1 MTRRRS
7 GPPPAAGPLDPITEA
22 LVKDAQGVAGDL
34 SDVFA
39 SLKGYEASQVYG
51 VLYKKPEGVRIGY
64 QGKFQWI
71 EDLAAPFDFTEI
83 YSSLK
88 ARFGGG
94 DYRMTIMAAGK
105 LVKQH
110 EFSIYGPAL
119 NLPTPGARE
128 PANDAMKPADMLALM
143 MTQAAEARREAQD
156 QQRFFMEQ
164 QSARDARLMQ
174 TLGIVIPVVAPL
186 LFGGREKLSDLV
198 AMMAANRPPETNLKE
213 TVETFAA
220 LRSVFGGEGGAAP
233 GGLDF
238 NPDDIVGSIGRMAGP
253 MLAAAGRAFN
263 GRGEPAPAQL
273 PPPEGDGLLHLPGPA
288 AFTLNPPAPAAS
300 GPRSPLL
307 ELVKPHVAYFFN
319 AHLDPGLAAEA
330 VSDIMARAQVTE
342 ADLNELVAAFTLS
355 ADWLADLA
363 GQGLDLRSN
372 PAWASDFLRELVAAW
387 NDGHGDGGDSD
398 GPGGRVAD
406 HAPDAGPGAARLA
419 VNGDSRP
426 GA

>member
-7 GPPPAAGPLDPITEA
+7 GPPPAGPPDPITEA
-22 LVKDAQGVAGDL
+22 LIKDAQGLAGDL

-39 SLKGYEASQVYG
+39 AIRGYDASQIYG
-51 VLYKKPEGVRIGY
+51 ILYKKPEGVRIGY

-83 YSSLK
+83 YTSLK

-94 DYRMTIMAAGK
+94 DYRMTIMCAGK
-105 LVKQH
+105 IAKQH
-110 EFSIYGPAL
+110 EFSIYGPAI
-119 NLPTPGARE
+119 NLAAPGAPA
-128 PANDAMKPADMLALM
+128 PANDAMKPGDMLALM

-186 LFGGREKLSDLV
+186 LFGGREKLSDMV
-198 AMMAANRPPETNLKE
+198 ALINANRPRETNLKE

-220 LRSVFGGEGGAAP
+220 LKTVFAGEGGAAP
-233 GGLDF
+233 GLDF
-238 NPDDIVGSIGRMAGP
+238 NPDDIVGSISRLAGP
-253 MLAAAGRAFN
+253 MLGAVGRAFN
-263 GRGEPAPAQL
+263 GRDGAPAQL
-273 PPPEGDGLLHLPGPA
+273 AAPEGDGLLHLPGPTGGG
-288 AFTLNPPAPAAS
+288 FTLNGPPPA
-300 GPRSPLL
+300 GPRLALL

-330 VSDIMARAQVTE
+330 IADIMARAQVTE
-342 ADLNELVAAFTLS
+342 DDLNGMVAAFTLS

-363 GQGLDLRSN
+363 GQGLDLRSD

-387 NDGHGDGGDSD
+387 NDSHGDGGSPD
-398 GPGGRVAD
+398 GPGGRAAD
-406 HAPDAGPGAARLA
+406 DADNARPGPARVA